1 MAENKKNKAA
11 PRIKKN
17 KSLKQEQSERLPYR
31 LKDSFLT
38 STESA
43 LFMRLQELLDG
54 RYIICPKVA
63 LNDLFNILRPNENV
77 HFYNNFFRKH
87 VDFLLCEP
95 DDMVPA
101 FGVEVLK
108 TISKNELRSSD
119 QFMEDLFLSVG
130 LPLVQIPSA
139 EDYELADL
147 VNCFQWA
154 VMKLDESAN
163 MRVPN
168 SEDSV
173 PLCPEC
179 GLMMV
184 LRMVRTGA
192 EQGKKFYGCVN
203 APTCIGV
210 VPIN

>member
-1 MAENKKNKAA
+1 MAENKKMKVVTGI
-11 PRIKKN
+11 R
-17 KSLKQEQSERLPYR
+17 KSKSHNQEGIERLPYR
-31 LKDSFLT
+31 LKNSFLT
-38 STESA
+38 STENA
-43 LFMRLQELLDG
+43 LFMRLQELLEG
-54 RYIICPKVA
+54 RYVICPKVA

-95 DDMVPA
+95 DDMMPA

-108 TISKNELRSSD
+108 TISKNGLRSSD
-119 QFMEDLFLSVG
+119 QFMEDLFTSVG

-154 VMKLDESAN
+154 VMKLDETAN
-163 MRVPN
+163 VRLM
-168 SEDSV
+168 SSDDSV

-184 LRMVRTGA
+184 LRMVRTGP

-203 APTCIGV
+203 APACKGV
-210 VPIN
+210 VPLG

>member
-1 MAENKKNKAA
+1 MVENKK
-11 PRIKKN
+11 KKQATGFTKN
-17 KSLKQEQSERLPYR
+17 REHKQEQIERLPYR

-38 STESA
+38 STEYA
-43 LFMRLQELLDG
+43 LFGRLQELLDG

-95 DDMVPA
+95 DDMMPA

-154 VMKLDESAN
+154 VMKLDETAN
-163 MRVPN
+163 MRVEG
-168 SEDSV
+168 SDDSV

-184 LRMVRTGA
+184 LRMVRSGSD
-192 EQGKKFYGCVN
+192 EGKKFYGCIN
-203 APTCIGV
+203 APTCKGV
-210 VPIN
+210 VPID